1 MVLVGDGGIY
11 LEALKDFRLLLPPF
25 GEAAVIGKLAELR
38 IAPLLGGIRGRA
50 ARDVTA
56 FARMAVK
63 LGEAM
68 LAWNGAVAAVD
79 INPVIVLAEGEG
91 AVAVDALVQ
100 ARL

>member
-1 MVLVGDGGIY
+1 
-11 LEALKDFRLLLPPF
+11 
-25 GEAAVIGKLAELR
+25 
-38 IAPLLGGIRGRA
+38 
-50 ARDVTA
+50 
-56 FARMAVK
+56 MAVK

-68 LAWNGAVAAVD
+68 LGWSGMVAAVD